1 MGAIEKFFNFR
12 EKGTNFAQEFR
23 GGLLTFL
30 AMAYILAVNPNI
42 LSASGMPSES
52 IFIST
57 AIASGLACIG
67 MGLYAK
73 LPIALSSG
81 MGLNAYFA
89 FTVCGAMGYTW
100 EVALAAV
107 FTEGAIFLVLSMLGI
122 REKIFE
128 AIPTNLR
135 KAVSVGI
142 GLFIVLIAFFNIK
155 LIVPDDGTTIA
166 HWNFKGGQFN
176 QFGITIIIALF
187 GIFLVAALL
196 AKNVKGAILISIVVT
211 WGLGV
216 LCQLIGLYVPDVETG
231 AYSVIPSGIVSL
243 SNIGA
248 VKQTMFHLDFSP
260 IMTPNF
266 WFCVFAFLF
275 VDIFDTIGTLTGCA
289 MQGGLIDENGKVEHM
304 REALTVDAVG
314 TMLGSALGTS
324 TITSFVES
332 TSGIAEG
339 AKTGFAAVVTGF
351 LFLLSL
357 IFSPL
362 FLAIPSFATAPALV
376 GVGMMMM
383 RGSVSDICWKDFTEA
398 LPAFLCIIM
407 MPFAY
412 SIAMGIAYGF
422 ISYTAVNLIAKEYT
436 IPDMVDDK
444 GDLIKF
450 SGWSKINPG
459 LVVISILF
467 VIKFAVFG
475 S

>member
-1 MGAIEKFFNFR
+1 MEAIANYFNFQK
-12 EKGTNFAQEFR
+12 KGTSFAQEFR

-30 AMAYILAVNPNI
+30 AMVYILAVNPNI

-67 MGLYAK
+67 MGLYGK

-107 FTEGAIFLVLSMLGI
+107 FTEGAIFLVLSLLGI

-155 LIVPDDGTTIA
+155 LIVPDAGTTIA
-166 HWNFKGGQFN
+166 HWNFKSGQFN
-176 QFGITIIIALF
+176 QFGITIILALF

-196 AKNVKGAILISIVVT
+196 AKNVKGAILISIAVT
-211 WGLGV
+211 WCLGI
-216 LCQLIGLYVPDVETG
+216 LCQLIGLYVPDIEAG
-231 AYSVIPSGIVSL
+231 AFSVIPGGIISL
-243 SNIGA
+243 SNISA
-248 VKQTMFHLDFSP
+248 VKQTMFQLDFSP
-260 IMTPNF
+260 IMTPDF

-289 MQGGLIDENGKVEHM
+289 MQGGLINKDGSVEHM

-314 TMLGSALGTS
+314 TMFGALLGTS

-339 AKTGFAAVVTGF
+339 AKTGFAAIVTGC

-383 RGSVSDICWKDFTEA
+383 RGSVSDIEWKDYTEA
-398 LPAFLCIIM
+398 LPAFLCIVM

-422 ISYTAVNLIAKEYT
+422 ISYTVVNFIAKEYT
-436 IPDMVDDK
+436 IPEVVDNR
-444 GDLIKF
+444 GELIKF
-450 SGWSKINPG
+450 NGWSKLNPG
-459 LVVISILF
+459 LVIISILF
-467 VIKFAVFG
+467 IVKFAVFG